1 MRYGIVVEGPQLPS
15 AETQRALLATCGY
28 GALIE
33 EPAMTADAR
42 RRLTRLITRLR
53 RSDELAVCT
62 LGVFHQTTGELA
74 LLLREVFQAGASV
87 IIVGQPDQT
96 LKFGPDETLKALV
109 ETLADHEESWTTA
122 PARLGRRR
130 GETGQR
136 VQLTAHQIG
145 YVRKLHA
152 EGATPRAI
160 GLLFQVT
167 PDDVRQI
174 VDG

>member
-15 AETQRALLATCGY
+15 AETQRTLLATCGC

-53 RSDELAVCT
+53 QGDELAVCT
-62 LGVFHQTTGELA
+62 LGVFHQTTGGLA
-74 LLLREVFQAGASV
+74 LLLREILQAGASV
-87 IIVGQPDQT
+87 IVVGRPGQK
-96 LKFGPDETLKALV
+96 LRFGPDEALKVLI
-109 ETLADHEESWTTA
+109 ETLADHEESWTAT

-130 GETGQR
+130 GESGQR

-152 EGATPRAI
+152 EGATPRSI

-174 VDG
+174 IDD